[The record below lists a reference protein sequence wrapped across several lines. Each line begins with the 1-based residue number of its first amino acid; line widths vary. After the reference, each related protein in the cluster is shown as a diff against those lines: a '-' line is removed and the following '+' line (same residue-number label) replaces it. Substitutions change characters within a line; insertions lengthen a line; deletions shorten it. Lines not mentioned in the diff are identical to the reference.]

1 MVFLIVFLV
10 AIYILIGSSLGGFYY
25 YLMYKEDIYADLE
38 DMYYLPIWIMAL
50 WFIVAPLA
58 FAIYY
63 AKKKV
68 ESEDDEK

>member
-1 MVFLIVFLV
+1 MVFLIVLLV
-10 AIYILIGSSLGGFYY
+10 AAYILIGSSLGGFYY
-25 YLMYKEDIYADLE
+25 YLMYKEDNYSDLE
-38 DMYYLPIWIMAL
+38 DMYYLPVWITIF
-50 WFIVAPLA
+50 WFVVAPLA

>member
-1 MVFLIVFLV
+1 MAFLIILLL

-25 YLMYKEDIYADLE
+25 YLVYKEDSYTDLE
-38 DMYYLPIWIMAL
+38 DMCYLPIWIMAL
-50 WFIVAPLA
+50 WFIVAPLV

-63 AKKKV
+63 AKKKA

>member
-1 MVFLIVFLV
+1 MK
-10 AIYILIGSSLGGFYY
+10 AHAEQKPSACSSLGGFYY
-25 YLMYKEDIYADLE
+25 YLMYKEDSYTDLE

-58 FAIYY
+58 FAICY
-63 AKKKV
+63 AKKKA

>member
-1 MVFLIVFLV
+1 MSFLIILLL

-25 YLMYKEDIYADLE
+25 YLVYKEDSYTDLE
-38 DMYYLPIWIMAL
+38 DMCYLPIWIMAL

-63 AKKKV
+63 AKKKA

>member
-1 MVFLIVFLV
+1 MAFLFVLLI
-10 AIYILIGSSLGGFYY
+10 AAYILIGSSLGGFYY
-25 YLMYKEDIYADLE
+25 YLMYKEDSYSDLE
-38 DMYYLPIWIMAL
+38 DMYYLPVWITIF

>member
-1 MVFLIVFLV
+1 MLFLIVLIV
-10 AIYILIGSSLGGFYY
+10 ITYILIGSSLGGFYY
-25 YLMYKEDIYADLE
+25 YLMYKKNSYSDLE
-38 DMYYLPIWIMAL
+38 DMHYLPIWIMAL

-63 AKKKV
+63 AGKKV

>member
-1 MVFLIVFLV
+1 MAFLIILLLT
-10 AIYILIGSSLGGFYY
+10 IYILIGSSLGGFYY
-25 YLMYKEDIYADLE
+25 YLMYKEDSYTDLE
-38 DMYYLPIWIMAL
+38 DMCYLPIWITAL

-63 AKKKV
+63 AKKKA

>member
-1 MVFLIVFLV
+1 MAFLIILLL
-10 AIYILIGSSLGGFYY
+10 AIYILIGSLLGGFYY
-25 YLMYKEDIYADLE
+25 YLMYKEDSYTDLE
-38 DMYYLPIWIMAL
+38 DMCYLPIWIMAL

-63 AKKKV
+63 AKKKA

>member
-1 MVFLIVFLV
+1 MAFLIILLL
-10 AIYILIGSSLGGFYY
+10 AIYIIIGSSLGGFYY
-25 YLMYKEDIYADLE
+25 YLVYKEDSYTDLE
-38 DMYYLPIWIMAL
+38 DMCYLPIWIMAL

-63 AKKKV
+63 AKKKA